1 MCAQQIRNKLI
12 KMEIEKST
20 PLAIEK
26 KNCEHSR
33 MKLVVQRQN
42 LHDKLHRVIKGFK
55 VKHKIMGKLYLPQEY
70 VIHEIINLSQI
81 DVEIQCILD
90 QNIRLLFHI

>member
-1 MCAQQIRNKLI
+1 
-12 KMEIEKST
+12 
-20 PLAIEK
+20 
-26 KNCEHSR
+26 
-33 MKLVVQRQN
+33 
-42 LHDKLHRVIKGFK
+42 
-55 VKHKIMGKLYLPQEY
+55 MGKLHLPQEY